1 MSGQPDAG
9 DQNGRCRDRGS
20 RPDPGSPGSDIW
32 NDVQRWFIRS
42 SAKSM
47 RREIGGQVRKSFGG
61 GRTDNSDAWN
71 TATTE
76 VPSAEGEA
84 PECQWC
90 PICRAARHMRES
102 NPGLSGQLTGAGD
115 VVASAVQDAIKAFD
129 SLLSRTAGYTGGSRD
144 AGPGDSRP
152 SGAGSRGAGSG
163 GAGPGDARPSGA
175 GSRGAGPGDAGSRGA
190 GQPES
195 HKQDEGPDRGAP
207 TGADGREDGR
217 EGGPG
222 DRG

>member
-42 SAKSM
+42 SARSM
-47 RREIGGQVRKSFGG
+47 RREISGQVRKSFGG
-61 GRTDNSDAWN
+61 GRADNSDAWN

-76 VPSAEGEA
+76 VPPAEGEA

-102 NPGLSGQLTGAGD
+102 NPGLSGQLSGAGD
-115 VVASAVQDAIKAFD
+115 AVASAVQDAIKAFD
-129 SLLSRTAGYTGGSRD
+129 SLLSRTAGYTGGSRE
-144 AGPGDSRP
+144 
-152 SGAGSRGAGSG
+152 AGSRDAWSREAGSG
-163 GAGPGDARPSGA
+163 EAGSGEA
-175 GSRGAGPGDAGSRGA
+175 GSRDAWSREA

-195 HKQDEGPDRGAP
+195 RKDDVKPDSGAP

-217 EGGPG
+217 ERGPG

>member
-1 MSGQPDAG
+1 MSGQPDGG

-32 NDVQRWFIRS
+32 TDVQRWFIRS

-61 GRTDNSDAWN
+61 GRADNSDPWN

-76 VPSAEGEA
+76 APSAEGEA

-90 PICRAARHMRES
+90 PICRAARRMRES
-102 NPGLSGQLTGAGD
+102 NPGLSGQISGAGD
-115 VVASAVQDAIKAFD
+115 AVASAVQEAIKAFD
-129 SLLSRTAGYTGGSRD
+129 SLLTRTAGYTAGPPD
-144 AGPGDSRP
+144 AGRP
-152 SGAGSRGAGSG
+152 
-163 GAGPGDARPSGA
+163 
-175 GSRGAGPGDAGSRGA
+175 DAGQHGA
-190 GQPES
+190 GQHGAGEPES
-195 HKQDEGPDRGAP
+195 RKHDAAPDRDEPTAPRRAEP
-207 TGADGREDGR
+207 TGADGRDDGR
-217 EGGPG
+217 EREPG